1 MVNKY
6 NKKRKVGLRSASMR
20 ALAEESTTS
29 SSVATVN
36 NVIEY
41 WTPVSYSLGKESF
54 VISNKN
60 AYHPFCFDLNGDAY
74 ENYNTKTTAD
84 FKDYLIFKEDRI
96 SSSDPV
102 VFTCYQFPFNNTL
115 LIVPYLDAVFGS
127 VFIYGTA
134 SYRERGI
141 LNKNM
146 HLFRFFDD
154 TYCGCGLVDGG
165 GNTNLPGGTTPA
177 LCPGTKKNDY
187 DEYSPQYD
195 FSTAYPA
202 EPGAIIL
209 VDRASE
215 INTVSGVRG
224 VERIPAYV
232 TRPLSTAIIDYC
244 EKIGKTP
251 EQLLPNLIWDEK
263 LVKV

>member
-41 WTPVSYSLGKESF
+41 WTPVSYSLGRKSF
-54 VISNKN
+54 VINKD
-60 AYHPFCFDLNGDAY
+60 AYHPFCFDLKGDAY
-74 ENYNTKTTAD
+74 ENFDTKTTAA
-84 FKDYLIFKEDRI
+84 FKDYLIFKEDREI
-96 SSSDPV
+96 SST
-102 VFTCYQFPFNNTL
+102 VFTCYQLPYFNNL
-115 LIVPYLDAVFGS
+115 LIVPYLDAEFSS

-134 SYRERGI
+134 SYQRDI

-177 LCPGTKKNDY
+177 ICPGTTKKDY
-187 DEYSPQYD
+187 EYSPQYD
-195 FSTAYPA
+195 YSTAYPA

-215 INTVSGVRG
+215 INTVSGLRG
-224 VERIPAYV
+224 EKPAYV
-232 TRPLSTAIIDYC
+232 TRPLSTVIIDYC
-244 EKIGKTP
+244 NKNGKTP
-251 EQLLPNLIWDEK
+251 KELLPNLIWDED